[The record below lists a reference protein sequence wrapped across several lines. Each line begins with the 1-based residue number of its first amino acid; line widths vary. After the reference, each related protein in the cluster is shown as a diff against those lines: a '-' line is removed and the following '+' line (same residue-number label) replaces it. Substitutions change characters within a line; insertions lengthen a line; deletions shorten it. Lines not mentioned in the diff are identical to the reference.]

1 MSAVYKCLVGH
12 ESSATDPRITEL
24 VGDYNLPFILFHKKG
39 FTKSFEESVIELV
52 KQGLSVKSIES
63 YVKQMRLHYIASLI
77 VKLHNL
83 LQSSYGLLD
92 LIETLRLI
100 KEPFPSND
108 ILCRC
113 FIVDY
118 LHNKDIACTCQTYN
132 PKSGLVF

>member
-1 MSAVYKCLVGH
+1 M
-12 ESSATDPRITEL
+12 
-24 VGDYNLPFILFHKKG
+24 
-39 FTKSFEESVIELV
+39 
-52 KQGLSVKSIES
+52 KSIES

-100 KEPFPSND
+100 KEPFLSND

-118 LHNKDIACTCQTYN
+118 LHNKDIACTCQTYS
-132 PKSGLVF
+132 PKSGFFIVMNEGGQVLALQFTSSTSIDEVTDLLKNLQSRLKNTWATPGKVFVDNCCQLG